1 MTEDI
6 TQLGTRKNPYTN
18 EYYWAAFTCNGIGY

>member
-6 TQLGTRKNPYTN
+6 AQLGTRKNPYTN
-18 EYYWAAFTCNGIGY
+18 EYYWAAFTCNGIG